1 MTNNKGWKT
10 LGFLLDKFKLLKIC
24 LCTYAQNIMSMDGN
38 KWEKLWQ
45 AIWMSFTISMADQ

>member
-45 AIWMSFTISMADQ
+45 AIWISFTISMADQ